1 MSRSIVIT
9 LFLAGLLCG
18 LPGSSM
24 SGAGGLPPYPLMTT
38 RVQPST
44 AEAEKA
50 EALFFLAR
58 RENRRLGWDACLSRK
73 AFRRARAMV
82 EQRYFAHE
90 DPKTGDNPAWEM
102 VTQCGRYRCASENL
116 IQGYEAAGVCHQTLM
131 RSPTHRANV
140 MSSKH
145 QFLGVGCFEH
155 VCVQL
160 FAGF

>member
-18 LPGSSM
+18 LPGFSM
-24 SGAGGLPPYPLMTT
+24 SGAGSLPPYPLMTT

-58 RENRRLGWDACLSRK
+58 RENRRLGWDACLARK
-73 AFRRARAMV
+73 AFRRAKAMV

-90 DPKTGDNPAWEM
+90 NPENRGQSCLGNGDAVWPLSLRFRKPDPG
-102 VTQCGRYRCASENL
+102 
-116 IQGYEAAGVCHQTLM
+116 I
-131 RSPTHRANV
+131 RSCRGLPPNSDAEPHARGQRDELQAPIPRGW
-140 MSSKH
+140 
-145 QFLGVGCFEH
+145 L
-155 VCVQL
+155 L
-160 FAGF
+160 